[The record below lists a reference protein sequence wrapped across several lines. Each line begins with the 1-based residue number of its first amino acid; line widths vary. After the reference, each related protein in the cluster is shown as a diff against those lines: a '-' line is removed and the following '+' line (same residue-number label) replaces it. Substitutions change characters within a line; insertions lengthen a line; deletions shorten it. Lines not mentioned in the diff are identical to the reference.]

1 MCIATLAERSRT
13 SLRLPGRV
21 GSRASIRPSAWTTQM
36 QT

>member
-1 MCIATLAERSRT
+1 MCIATLAERSRM

-21 GSRASIRPSAWTTQM
+21 GSRASIRPVGEAALK

>member
-13 SLRLPGRV
+13 SSRLPGSV
-21 GSRASIRPSAWTTQM
+21 GSRAIELPFASLTQM